1 MIAADRRRQIVRTVN
16 ESGKISVSEISDM
29 FNVSDMTARR
39 DLRTLDQE
47 GLLRRVYGGAV
58 SRLGRSYEPPF
69 PARSEEFSKAKKL
82 IGIAAASLVVDGDS
96 LALDVGTTT
105 LEVARGLRGLHNL
118 TIITA
123 SLPIANEI
131 VSLFSLEDEIRLI
144 LTGGIVR
151 PVELS
156 MIGHLAQRT
165 LSELHVD
172 KAFIGVGGINAEHGL
187 TEYNIDDTMVK
198 RPLIRTAKRRIVVAD
213 SSKLGRTT
221 FAKIVG
227 IDQVDALVTDSG
239 APTGIL
245 DELRA
250 RDIEIIVAEPERL
263 EGGNE
268 EHNSNDHRGD
278 G

>member
-187 TEYNIDDTMVK
+187 TEYNLEDALVK
-198 RPLIRTAKRRIVVAD
+198 RPMMETAKNVIVVAD
-213 SSKLGRTT
+213 GSKIGRTT
-221 FAKIVG
+221 FALINPIES
-227 IDQVDALVTDSG
+227 IDMLVTDSG
-239 APTGIL
+239 APGEQVARIRNLGI
-245 DELRA
+245 DVVIADR
-250 RDIEIIVAEPERL
+250 
-263 EGGNE
+263 
-268 EHNSNDHRGD
+268 
-278 G
+278 